1 MLFFSCYE
9 TVFNNFTV
17 LKQDLFKIFLCLKKP
32 KNLKVWLSAHIQATV
47 MAFRNIKIV
56 NINEHSKS
64 SFNVMTNSSL
74 VLFKAKLCRFSL
86 SDIS

>member
-1 MLFFSCYE
+1 MIFLFCYE

-17 LKQDLFKIFLCLKKP
+17 LKEDLFKIVLCLKKNQ
-32 KNLKVWLSAHIQATV
+32 KILKVWLSAHIQATV

-64 SFNVMTNSSL
+64 SLN
-74 VLFKAKLCRFSL
+74 
-86 SDIS
+86 II